1 MWLVWKKRYSKEFIK
16 YREIAGLKLTLKPRE
31 LKTELSMLCLIFHT
45 QPNHK
50 LCSAENPSEIR
61 NLHWNNKS
69 ITEHFLWRTSFDF
82 ILKVKKIKNKNDYW
96 PNFYWHTDAC
106 SKLARKFIYSIYLF
120 KTSKRNTE
128 ISRNH

>member
-1 MWLVWKKRYSKEFIK
+1 MWLVWKKRTQKNLSRLE
-16 YREIAGLKLTLKPRE
+16 KLQISNSLSKPRE
-31 LKTELSMLCLIFHT
+31 LKTELSMLCLMFHT

-96 PNFYWHTDAC
+96 PNFYWSADTC
-106 SKLARKFIYSIYLF
+106 SELARKHFVTSWYLF
-120 KTSKRNTE
+120 IQNQQEKHRN
-128 ISRNH
+128 I